1 VRMSSRGRSCAGCRV
16 SNFGGST
23 RMGAE
28 VLIVADN
35 SDRTEHELT
44 AAELAFHDCQG
55 ELRPWGHARARRLRT
70 RHGTRKIRPRR
81 ACCRA
86 CGQTHVLL
94 AGVALLRRAD
104 AVELIGAAIVANA
117 AGQGHRPIA
126 ARLGRPEATVRGWL
140 RRFAAR
146 AEQTASHAVAW
157 VYRLDVNAFRVEPRQ
172 DDSPVQ
178 FALAALGRAV
188 AAAEHFMGTAARS
201 RWQVVSSLCSGR
213 LLANTSCP
221 YPPLR

>member
-1 VRMSSRGRSCAGCRV
+1 M
-16 SNFGGST
+16 
-23 RMGAE
+23 
-28 VLIVADN
+28 LIVADDI
-35 SDRTEHELT
+35 DRTERELT
-44 AAELAFHDCQG
+44 AGELGCPDCQG

-70 RHGTRKIRPRR
+70 RHGRREMRPRR
-81 ACCRA
+81 ACCRG
-86 CGQTHVLL
+86 CGRTHVLL

-104 AVELIGAAIVANA
+104 AVEVVGEAVLANA

-126 ARLGRPEATVRGWL
+126 ARLGRPPATVRGWL

-146 AEQTASHAVAW
+146 AELTASHAV
-157 VYRLDVNAFRVEPRQ
+157 VCIYQLDVTAFRIEPGEH
-172 DDSPVQ
+172 DTPVQ

-188 AAAEHFMGTAARS
+188 AAAERVKGASARS

-221 YPPLR
+221 YPPLG